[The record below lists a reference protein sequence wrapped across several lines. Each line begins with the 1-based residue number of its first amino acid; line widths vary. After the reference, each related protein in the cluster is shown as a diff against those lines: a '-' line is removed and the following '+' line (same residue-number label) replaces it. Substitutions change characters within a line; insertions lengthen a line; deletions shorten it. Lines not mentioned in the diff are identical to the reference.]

1 MYRGGGDGSGGKA
14 AGCESSARL
23 EGRKGEARARRAEGV
38 TGRKRR
44 ACLGGSCAESGQAEA
59 GSDWWPGWCH
69 GFCAPG
75 PRWAMRYDGE
85 VAQSLL
91 ARILIHPGPADKAA
105 AAHRT
110 SPAISSLSLLLT
122 TQVHLRAD
130 DRRPQRFRCSPHPS
144 LAAETTSARPAG
156 FCSPSASA
164 NSRPRPALSP
174 RAPYDAGAISI
185 AVTTLQST
193 PGCAASNPG
202 SQEQADPP
210 ACSPPLV
217 HLRAF
222 HPSALPLAHRGCS
235 LAALVSVHTS
245 THHSTR
251 CPDSSLR
258 SIASRAHDK
267 VSLKIARASVHPSA
281 A

>member
-1 MYRGGGDGSGGKA
+1 MIGGLAGVTASVLQGRGGRCAMTARSLRV
-14 AGCESSARL
+14 CWLESSSTRAPLTRPPPHIARL
-23 EGRKGEARARRAEGV
+23 QQFRPSPFSSPRRS
-38 TGRKRR
+38 T
-44 ACLGGSCAESGQAEA
+44 CAQTIA
-59 GSDWWPGWCH
+59 
-69 GFCAPG
+69 APS
-75 PRWAMRYDGE
+75 A
-85 VAQSLL
+85 S
-91 ARILIHPGPADKAA
+91 AA
-105 AAHRT
+105 ART
-110 SPAISSLSLLLT
+110 PVSPP
-122 TQVHLRAD
+122 R
-130 DRRPQRFRCSPHPS
+130 
-144 LAAETTSARPAG
+144 LAARPAG

-202 SQEQADPP
+202 SQEQADPL

-251 CPDSSLR
+251 SPDSSLR

-267 VSLKIARASVHPSA
+267 VSLKLPVRQCTPLRRSPWRPLRCSSRPGSSD
-281 A
+281 